1 MDSNPRTPNRPTAV
15 LTPAPYGGPS
25 DRLVNLEIRKESVIV
40 PIYKSTC
47 ENCGKRLQH
56 RDEKTLRHNIEQ
68 HLVAQHGE
76 DSERRRELED
86 VKKKLARLAGSLNT
100 RFGI

>member
-1 MDSNPRTPNRPTAV
+1 
-15 LTPAPYGGPS
+15 
-25 DRLVNLEIRKESVIV
+25 VNLEVRKESVIV
-40 PIYKSTC
+40 SIYKSTC